1 MIISDKVKDYFN
13 KNLNELNLN
22 TVEFKISTSCC
33 SGGYGI
39 HIGYLNSDSD
49 LFVNDIRIKF
59 DGDKEIFDTL
69 KIDLIGEMI
78 TFD

>member
-1 MIISDKVKDYFN
+1 MIISKKAKEYFL
-13 KNLNELNLN
+13 KNLEELNLN
-22 TVEFKISTSCC
+22 TVEFKISNSCC

-39 HIGYLNSDSD
+39 HIGYLNTESD
-49 LFVNDIRIKF
+49 LIVNGIRIKF
-59 DGDKEIFDTL
+59 DGDMDIFNNL